1 LTEADNAR
9 QIDQALALMAQKG
22 VVEAEETLIAK
33 YVSLVRKCA
42 RPYFLSGGDSEDLIQ
57 EGMLGLLSAV
67 RHYTP
72 DKGAAFKTYAELC
85 IRRRIY
91 SAIRKFASPMG
102 VSVGIPELQYT
113 RNSVWFDFQDEVR
126 DPEALLIDKERSDE
140 FLRGFYSELSR
151 LERNILK
158 LYLKGAAYREIA
170 KKTGKSTK
178 SVDNAIQRVRHKL
191 RSAKRK
197 ESVYRSIN

>member
-1 LTEADNAR
+1 MEANNAR
-9 QIDQALALMAQKG
+9 QIDETLALLAQKG
-22 VVEAEETLIAK
+22 IVKAEETLVAK
-33 YVSLVRKCA
+33 YVSLVRVCA

-72 DKGAAFKTYAELC
+72 GRGAAFKTYAELC

-91 SAIRKFASPMG
+91 SAIRKFASPVG
-102 VSVGIPELQYT
+102 VPEQQYT
-113 RNSVWFDFQDEVR
+113 RQSAWFDFQDEVR
-126 DPEALLIDKERSDE
+126 DPEALLIDREKSDE
-140 FLRGFYSELSR
+140 FLKGFFAELSG
-151 LERNILK
+151 LERNILR
-158 LYLKGAAYREIA
+158 LYLKGTAYREIA
-170 KKTGKSTK
+170 RKTGKSTK

-197 ESVYRSIN
+197 